1 MESARS
7 PQSVPPLAVTD
18 EALAARLIAGD
29 QRAFEAIVLRWRDR
43 VVDLAHLLTG
53 DRHAAEDVG
62 QEVFIRLLR
71 RPEAYDPK
79 RPFRSWISTVA
90 RNLCHDRWRRESTRT
105 RYQSTAVHDLAF
117 GPNPVTSPADQA
129 AHSEAQQ
136 ELRSAIAELPP
147 KFREAYVLCGVR
159 GMTYQE
165 AGEICGCPAK
175 TVSTRLARA
184 RKRLVERMEEWL

>member
-7 PQSVPPLAVTD
+7 PEPLPSATD
-18 EALAARLIAGD
+18 EALAERLIGGD
-29 QRAFEAIVLRWRDR
+29 QHAFEAIVLRWRDR
-43 VVDLAHLLTG
+43 IVDLAHLLTG

-71 RPEAYDPK
+71 RPDAYDPK
-79 RPFRSWISTVA
+79 RPFRAWISTVA
-90 RNLCHDRWRRESTRT
+90 RNLCHDRWRRDSTRT
-105 RYQSTAVHDLAF
+105 RYQTTAVHDLHF
-117 GPNPVTSPADQA
+117 GPRPVTPPSEHA
-129 AHSEAQQ
+129 AHSEAQE
-136 ELRSAIAELPP
+136 ELRRAIAELPP

-165 AGEICGCPAK
+165 AAEVCGCPAK